1 MLTDFVFNVTVISRL
16 CYGNDIY
23 IVAVLSLLLMFEILT
38 VNTDDSDNQSVGG
51 WDLLKNDLI
60 ETN

>member
-51 WDLLKNDLI
+51 
-60 ETN
+60 